1 MSKSIGKKKTNRS
14 EKMKNLASDNL
25 DYPRAIVD
33 EDGRTAMKV
42 QNDGARFGTGNDDL
56 ILSTIQQLGSVIGRG
71 KDLAESD
78 AQRQYLNG
86 ALASIIDSKPNDSI
100 ELMLATQMAAVHS
113 IALEMS
119 RRAML
124 HEQSLEGVE
133 LNINCANKLM
143 NTFARQVEAL
153 AKHRAKGQQKITVQH
168 VNVND
173 GGQAIVGDVN
183 QGGSDG

>member
-1 MSKSIGKKKTNRS
+1 MGKGISKKQTKRAGKA
-14 EKMKNLASDNL
+14 KNLDSAGIE
-25 DYPRAIVD
+25 YPRVLVND
-33 EDGRTAMKV
+33 DGSTLLRI
-42 QNDGARFGTGNDDL
+42 QDDGTRFGTNSDDL

-71 KDLAESD
+71 NDLADSD
-78 AQRQYLNG
+78 VRRQAFNG
-86 ALASIIDSKPNDSI
+86 ALASIIDSKPKDSI
-100 ELMLATQMAAVHS
+100 ELMLATQMAAVHN

-119 RRAML
+119 RRAMY

-173 GGQAIVGDVN
+173 GGQAIVGDVK
-183 QGGSDG
+183 GGG

>member
-1 MSKSIGKKKTNRS
+1 MTKAVSKIRSKKP
-14 EKMKNLASDNL
+14 KNLDSGGL
-25 DYPRAIVD
+25 DYPRLLVD
-33 EDGRTAMKV
+33 KDGRTVMEIKD
-42 QNDGARFGTGNDDL
+42 DGTRFGTNCDDL
-56 ILSTIQQLGSVIGRG
+56 ILSTVQQLGSVIGRG
-71 KDLAESD
+71 YNLADSD
-78 AQRQYLNG
+78 ERRQTFNG
-86 ALASIIDSKPNDSI
+86 ALASIIDSKPKVSI
-100 ELMLATQMAAVHS
+100 ELMLATQMAAVHN

-119 RRAML
+119 RRAMY
-124 HEQSLEGVE
+124 HEQSVEGVE

-183 QGGSDG
+183 QGGGDE